1 MDRFTLMDHSKP
13 LMDQLIDA
21 VQRQAGISN
30 EQARRAVAAM
40 LSFLSA
46 RLPSPL
52 VGRIQSLFD
61 QDEPSAHSDKK
72 SR

>member
-1 MDRFTLMDHSKP
+1 
-13 LMDQLIDA
+13 MDQLIDA

-30 EQARRAVAAM
+30 EQAQRAVAAM

-61 QDEPSAHSDKK
+61 QGEPSD
-72 SR
+72 RTDNERG